1 MNHDEM
7 RRTRGIA
14 IRREGE
20 HDGSQRGE
28 KTKTKHHDEEK
39 KEHVGGLSVAG
50 SRRVKRPR
58 QLQRSAG
65 VVDLETVLLR
75 YQRARLAMHCASLSH
90 SPTLPH

>member
-20 HDGSQRGE
+20 HDESQRGE

-39 KEHVGGLSVAG
+39 DEHEEL
-50 SRRVKRPR
+50 RR
-58 QLQRSAG
+58 G
-65 VVDLETVLLR
+65 E
-75 YQRARLAMHCASLSH
+75 RANCPWLTIVHDEGECI
-90 SPTLPH
+90 